1 MHFAFTPEQ
10 QELREAVQQTLREE
24 CTPSVLRAAW
34 SEHQTQLWGLLAEL
48 GVLGINAPE
57 SIGGM
62 GMSAADWVLLLEE
75 AGQVALPGPLIET
88 IAAVPFLVEAGEQQ
102 LAERVISGEA
112 MVSIA
117 PEQGYAL
124 DADRA
129 EVVLQISQGQVR
141 ALREPT
147 LTPQASM
154 DGARRLFTVEGEGP
168 VLAGDLAALENRAT
182 LAASAQLLGLGR
194 QVLDSAVAYAKE
206 RKQFG
211 KPIGSFQ
218 AVQHHLVDALLKLS
232 FASPM
237 VYRAAWSLSEGDAAR
252 STHVSMAKIYAS
264 EAAYL
269 ASRKSLQVHGAIG
282 YTEELDLHLWMKR
295 IWALTSSWGSPAEHR
310 DRVATTILGESDA

>member
-10 QELREAVQQTLREE
+10 QELRQAVRQTLREE
-24 CTPSVLRAAW
+24 CTPAVLRAAW
-34 SEHQTQLWGLLAEL
+34 SEPQEQLWSLLAEL

-62 GMSAADWVLLLEE
+62 GMRAADWVLLLEE
-75 AGQVALPGPLIET
+75 TGRVALPGPLIET
-88 IAAVPFLVEAGEQQ
+88 IAVVPFLVEAGEQA

-112 MVSIA
+112 LVTIA
-117 PEQGYAL
+117 PEKGYAL

-129 EVVLQISQGQVR
+129 EVVLQIRDGQVR
-141 ALREPT
+141 ALRQPA
-147 LTPQASM
+147 LIPQASM
-154 DGARRLFTVEGEGP
+154 DGARRLFAVQGDGP
-168 VLAGDLAALENRAT
+168 TLEGDLGALRDRAA
-182 LAASAQLLGLGR
+182 LAASAQLLGLGQ

-211 KPIGSFQ
+211 KAIGSFQ

-237 VYRAAWSLSEGDAAR
+237 VYRAAWSLSEEDPDG
-252 STHVSMAKIYAS
+252 SIHVSMAKLYAS

-295 IWALTSSWGSPAEHR
+295 IWALAQAWGSPAEHR
-310 DRVATTILGESDA
+310 DHAAASILGESYA